1 MRKFSF
7 NDTFPKLCL
16 IVSSIGTFNYDLAR
30 CNIPPLAVSD
40 DYSSK
45 DTFSFVF
52 QIKSAK
58 FSGKFLVSYN
68 ITSLCINIPL
78 QETIDVGINLIF
90 NHNPNLKIT
99 KNDFFVFISSQTHFL
114 FNEKL
119 YNQIDGVSIGCPL
132 SPVLANISMSF
143 CQSKWLNELNLKE
156 AKAYLKFFDD
166 IAAAFE
172 KD

>member
-30 CNIPPLAVSD
+30 CNIPSLAVSD
-40 DYSSK
+40 YYSSK
-45 DTFSFVF
+45 DTFSFDLH
-52 QIKSAK
+52 IKSVK

-68 ITSLCINIPL
+68 ATSLRVNIPF

-99 KNDFFVFISSQTHFL
+99 KNDFIVFISSQTHFL

-143 CQSKWLNELNLKE
+143 CESKWLNELNLKE

>member
-1 MRKFSF
+1 MHKFSF

-30 CNIPPLAVSD
+30 CNIPSLAVSD

-58 FSGKFLVSYN
+58 FSAKFLVSYN

-99 KNDFFVFISSQTHFL
+99 KNDFTVFISSQTHFL

-143 CQSKWLNELNLKE
+143 CESKWLNELNLNEPKS
-156 AKAYLKFFDD
+156 YLKYFHD
-166 IAAAFE
+166 IVPAFE